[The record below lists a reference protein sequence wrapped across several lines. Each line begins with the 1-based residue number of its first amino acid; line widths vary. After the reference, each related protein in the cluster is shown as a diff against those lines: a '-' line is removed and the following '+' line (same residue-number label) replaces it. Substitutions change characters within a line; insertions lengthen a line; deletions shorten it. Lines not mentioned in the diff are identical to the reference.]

1 MYSFVWRQE
10 PEDLTDPYYIRKTV
24 FMDEQG
30 FSEEFDE
37 TDSRA
42 LHLTLYLDSADA
54 AGCARLYEE
63 AGGWHIGRV
72 AVLKP
77 FRGMGLGAELLR
89 ESERKAASLGADAV
103 SLSAQVQ
110 AQGFYEKLGYRAVT
124 GVYLDEHCPHVG
136 MEKKL
141 RG

>member
-1 MYSFVWRQE
+1 MFSFVWRQY
-10 PEDLTDPYYIRKTV
+10 PEDLTDPYFIRKTV

-37 TDSRA
+37 TDRRA
-42 LHLTLYLDSADA
+42 LHLTLYLDGAR

-63 AGGWHIGRV
+63 EGGWHIGRV
-72 AVLKP
+72 AVLLP
-77 FRGMGLGAELLR
+77 FRGMGLGAELMQ
-89 ESERKAASLGADAV
+89 EAERRAASLEADAV
-103 SLSAQVQ
+103 RLSAQVQ

-124 GVYLDEHCPHVG
+124 GPYLDEHCPHIG

>member
-1 MYSFVWRQE
+1 MFSFVWRQY
-10 PEDLTDPYYIRKTV
+10 PEDLTDPYFIRETV

-37 TDSRA
+37 TDKRA
-42 LHLTLYLDSADA
+42 LHLTLYLDGAR

-63 AGGWHIGRV
+63 EGGWHIGRV

-89 ESERKAASLGADAV
+89 EAERRAASLGAEAV
-103 SLSAQVQ
+103 RLSAQVQ

-124 GVYLDEHCPHVG
+124 GPYLDEHCPHVG

-141 RG
+141 GG